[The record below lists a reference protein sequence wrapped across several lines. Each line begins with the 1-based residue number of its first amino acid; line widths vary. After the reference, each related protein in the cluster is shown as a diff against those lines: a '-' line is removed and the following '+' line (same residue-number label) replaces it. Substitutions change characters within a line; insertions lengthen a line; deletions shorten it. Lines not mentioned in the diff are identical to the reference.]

1 MRISE
6 ALLNKSNEDNLHNS
20 LVRGLVEALLLNE
33 SIVDNLQNSLVRG
46 LVPEHGPG
54 TQNYN
59 TLLRDFKAITNQ
71 AKKAFQK
78 QDGKVDN
85 SKVVWALRWY
95 VLDTKIHLIYNKDYG
110 YPTLYTEKEEQ
121 RIRKQAEQAGIK
133 IGNEGVRGIFPG
145 GDDQFFYSMNHF
157 IEHDGFGNTIRNMT
171 FKPEETPTAVHM
183 RMANVETEWIKAL
196 KDDERSIA
204 HGGVMSDMDTG
215 EETEYRE
222 MYEEFI
228 KFPDGSAWFDLD
240 RAFCSKEG
248 ESMGHCG
255 NTASYKDDDTILSYR
270 TPHPHKKYHWTP
282 HLTFILDGAGYLGEM
297 KGYANQKPSAKYH
310 NVIRTLIMNKEIKG
324 IKGGGYHPEA
334 NFSVW
339 DLPDAAEL
347 IAKKPGL
354 AGDNIGKYVEDI
366 GIDDTLVEIITTK
379 LDNESQTPQLFI
391 PRDTAIGKTAKQAME
406 IPVQITNEY
415 PDVYSLISYELANS
429 TYDQVLRDGETPDLR
444 YRDEDYEPW
453 SIKDWATTLRR
464 DNNKDTGHNEL
475 WKYIPEATRNI
486 LNTEF
491 ATVLGDELEEDVL
504 NNAIKYDEK
513 TEQDYVGIAD
523 ILVEAVNA
531 GWEEGIRHE
540 VVLQFKSALEN
551 SDYNFVNH
559 SGGGLDLAIV
569 FEKPGLPSDS
579 PNRCYITAPIV
590 QIVDWVVRE
599 EQQYGEVSKEWWS
612 MQDINF
618 SAEEVLQRSEV
629 VPNAQFEVR
638 AAAEDFQTSMIQT
651 SPILKNRNE
660 KFHISY
666 YTDAQGVDLADN
678 YWKREEEENKVQS
691 ESVTPKKV
699 IKLAQVL
706 TGSNSKKGHDK
717 LHKMCSRLG
726 LSADQCHAITS
737 KAGYT

>member
-6 ALLNKSNEDNLHNS
+6 ALLN
-20 LVRGLVEALLLNE
+20 E
-33 SIVDNLQNSLVRG
+33 SIVDDILNGLVRG
-46 LVPEHGPG
+46 LVPEQGPG

-59 TLLRDFKAITNQ
+59 VLVGDFKYL
-71 AKKAFQK
+71 AKKAK
-78 QDGKVDN
+78 QAFLKPDGKVDN
-85 SKVVWALRWY
+85 AKVVWFLRWY
-95 VLDTKIHLIYNKDYG
+95 VLDVKIQHVHNKDGPGG
-110 YPTLYTEKEEQ
+110 YPVMYTEKEEQ
-121 RIRKQAEQAGIK
+121 RIRKQAQKEGIK
-133 IGNEGVRGIFPG
+133 VGVTGVRGIFPG
-145 GDDQFFYSMNHF
+145 GAEQFLYSMSHF
-157 IEHDGFGNTIRNMT
+157 TEHDGFGNTIRNMT
-171 FKPEETPTAVHM
+171 FKQEERPTEVHM
-183 RMANVETEWIKAL
+183 KMANVETEWIKSL

-310 NVIRTLIMNKEIKG
+310 KVIRTLIMNDFIRG

-366 GIDDTLVEIITTK
+366 GIDDTLVEIISTK
-379 LDNESQTPQLFI
+379 LDTESQTPQLFI
-391 PRDTAIGKTAKQAME
+391 PHGTAIGKTAKQAME
-406 IPVQITNEY
+406 IPVQITEEY
-415 PDVYSLISYELANS
+415 PDVYSLIQREFANS
-429 TYDQVLRDGETPDLR
+429 MYDQLLRDGGTTGWIG
-444 YRDEDYEPW
+444 YEDFEPW

-475 WKYIPEATRNI
+475 WDYIPEATRNI

-491 ATVLGDELEEDVL
+491 ATILGDELEEDVL

-540 VVLQFKSALEN
+540 AVLRFKSSLEN

-599 EQQYGEVSKEWWS
+599 EQQYGEVSKEWFN
-612 MQDINF
+612 MQDVNF
-618 SAEEVLQRSEV
+618 SAEELLQRSEV
-629 VPNAQFEVR
+629 VSIAQFDVR

-651 SPILKNRNE
+651 SPMLKNRDQ

-666 YTDAQGVDLADN
+666 YTDAQGTDPAADL
-678 YWKREEEENKVQS
+678 YWDREAMNKVQS
-691 ESVTPKKV
+691 ESVTLSVTPKKV
-699 IKLAQVL
+699 FKLAQVL
-706 TGSNSKKGHDK
+706 TGSSSKKGHDK

-726 LSADQCHAITS
+726 LSKEQCHKLTS